1 MRSPLPDSSNLEA
14 GILEDAVPSRL
25 SCVHDNVRDLLR
37 QSVFGAF
44 HVSPT
49 SSQTNGSPHIRV
61 LPSPVTKSEPR
72 RELRP
77 ENPAE
82 ATPVSLHGDVPGVLF
97 PAWRRE
103 PCSPPPAHVAAAG
116 HPDVSPNAMSVFMNL
131 QQNEAQRHK
140 PRHQHKAWMRTKSR
154 RSKKRNSN
162 TQWAVCIILGFTMFG
177 LLGACKAYTSISH
190 DTDKA
195 DRTSDIALA
204 TTSTRVAPI
213 LHVLFILALLLTSIV
228 FAHTLV
234 RLSCLSER
242 NKQRVVRIEPAPRRR
257 RHRNHPD
264 EESVPAAST
273 NVAGHYVPKTPI
285 PVQGPDVEEEL
296 NSTNHSAGPEM
307 YEIGDKGAHVLNPPP
322 AYGSMASSVRADPDL
337 LYWHVVPSPVDG
349 GMPSPTYDQVMRESR
364 VVGQAVGEERQFARE
379 SRMRSCE

>member
-103 PCSPPPAHVAAAG
+103 PCSPTQAHVAAAG
-116 HPDVSPNAMSVFMNL
+116 HPDVSTNAMSVFMNL
-131 QQNEAQRHK
+131 QQNEEQRQK
-140 PRHQHKAWMRTKSR
+140 T
-154 RSKKRNSN
+154 RN
-162 TQWAVCIILGFTMFG
+162 Q
-177 LLGACKAYTSISH
+177 
-190 DTDKA
+190 
-195 DRTSDIALA
+195 
-204 TTSTRVAPI
+204 
-213 LHVLFILALLLTSIV
+213 
-228 FAHTLV
+228 
-234 RLSCLSER
+234 
-242 NKQRVVRIEPAPRRR
+242 
-257 RHRNHPD
+257 
-264 EESVPAAST
+264 
-273 NVAGHYVPKTPI
+273 
-285 PVQGPDVEEEL
+285 
-296 NSTNHSAGPEM
+296 
-307 YEIGDKGAHVLNPPP
+307 
-322 AYGSMASSVRADPDL
+322 
-337 LYWHVVPSPVDG
+337 
-349 GMPSPTYDQVMRESR
+349 
-364 VVGQAVGEERQFARE
+364 
-379 SRMRSCE
+379 